1 MAKKKY
7 SCYHSKIESNQD
19 LSKFREDNKDKIPE
33 GVTVE
38 RAPRSSIN
46 ETLPE
51 DEILIHPSTFK
62 LGLCLPFHVLIEE
75 ILSELHLYP
84 FQLSPNCWRVM
95 FGIIALNQICKIN
108 LGWNEFC
115 HCYAVKKNSGDTY
128 YFSHKKGNEILVT
141 GLPKSEKGWKLDD
154 LIRLKGDCLVPR
166 SKTAADHKPKDVN
179 KCDIEKALEFPNRD
193 WKYLVDHASKLEL
206 HIESKKNINSVD
218 QHLKHKSFEE
228 ARSLGAESFLRLV
241 DSYIN
246 HIKDQDRRIEELK
259 AAYERKDKELEEL
272 KLLKKEEAAFIKEL
286 KAAYERK
293 NKELE
298 ELKLL
303 KKEAAYKIIDK
314 MYDAMTEREEA
325 NKPRLPTRMES
336 PSSSSFKNA
345 GHLTSQSQNNHNIE
359 GAADGVTP
367 PNTGLKVGTSPNH
380 QNIDIPGN
388 YDINHQQQQ
397 IIEPSS
403 LNNGSHFLQPTYMD
417 NSFDCLS
424 IINDPQQQ
432 QQQQI
437 IGPSSLN
444 NSSKLL
450 TLLGQTISLDNSF
463 DCISTI
469 NAAAADH

>member
-166 SKTAADHKPKDVN
+166 SKTAADHKPKGFKSSDVN

-367 PNTGLKVGTSPNH
+367 PNTGLK
-380 QNIDIPGN
+380 
-388 YDINHQQQQ
+388 
-397 IIEPSS
+397 
-403 LNNGSHFLQPTYMD
+403 
-417 NSFDCLS
+417 
-424 IINDPQQQ
+424 QQ